1 MTGRSVVA
9 IWSQL
14 GDLSSRTVSTIA
26 QDSTAQLSEITDLPS
41 AARKSVVDR
50 HSRVIDLGSRSQI
63 AQSPAMA
70 GSPGLTRVVDQHDRA
85 SPNLT
90 TTPLPDGQGSP
101 VSTDA
106 RRREI
111 GESDAPVEDE
121 INESF
126 HQIVNEGAQRLHRTW
141 RTVLVTGTFGGL
153 EIGVGVMAYLA
164 VQRETGSHLL
174 AGLAFGVG
182 FMALLLAKSEL
193 FTENFLV
200 PITAVMAGEG
210 RGRDLLRLYGATM
223 VTNLAAGWLFMW
235 LVVLAFPQWTPTLT
249 EAAVHF
255 VSAPIGAESICLA
268 VLGGSTITLMTRMQH
283 GTQSD
288 VAKIAARSSPHVRIT
303 QPLPRTWNYLWK
315 WSVLS
320 SAGSTTRRSR
330 APAVARSILRE
341 RSRCGRMRR
350 SPGGVRKPSSL

>member
-1 MTGRSVVA
+1 
-9 IWSQL
+9 
-14 GDLSSRTVSTIA
+14 
-26 QDSTAQLSEITDLPS
+26 
-41 AARKSVVDR
+41 
-50 HSRVIDLGSRSQI
+50 
-63 AQSPAMA
+63 
-70 GSPGLTRVVDQHDRA
+70 
-85 SPNLT
+85 
-90 TTPLPDGQGSP
+90 

-288 VAKIAARSSPHVRIT
+288 VAKIAAAF
-303 QPLPRTWNYLWK
+303 
-315 WSVLS
+315 
-320 SAGSTTRRSR
+320 AGGFLL
-330 APAVARSILRE
+330 AGLQLFHSILDSLLIFGAIHAGAPVGYGDWLRWFAYTVVFNILGGLVLVTALRLVRTKELLQGHRRE
-341 RSRCGRMRR
+341 LAQGSRQT
-350 SPGGVRKPSSL
+350 S